1 MYILFDLLA
10 LMLRKAINTRP
21 KTQKVV
27 RTKLARQDFLTDTPR
42 RQTRNREQSITAAP
56 VHAEEVKFR
65 NSKAGARVRLLVG
78 LFSLLSFLFLP
89 WVYLYRAPAPS
100 LQQFTLLAVYI
111 LNHLVFVLGFH
122 PFPFHFYSFSDTKG
136 EILDTP
142 NHEPFP
148 PVKEK

>member
-27 RTKLARQDFLTDTPR
+27 RTKPR